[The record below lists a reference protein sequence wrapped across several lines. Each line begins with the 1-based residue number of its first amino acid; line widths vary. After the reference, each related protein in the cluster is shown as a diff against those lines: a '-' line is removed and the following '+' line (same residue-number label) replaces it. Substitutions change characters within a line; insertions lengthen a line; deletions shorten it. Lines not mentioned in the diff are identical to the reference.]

1 MDEGRSLTYSN
12 PLAQAIDK
20 SPSQEIV
27 TVSIKKNL
35 GAMKGST
42 TFIITPKLVEP
53 VPLSGEKIP
62 ILIDV
67 PSALQPKV
75 CTQAL
80 HSPNFNFSLQLSSS
94 WLFNE
99 TTLLDPFSLCLH
111 LIRNNNK
118 RYNWKPL

>member
-67 PSALQPKV
+67 PSALQPKG
-75 CTQAL
+75 AL
-80 HSPNFNFSLQLSSS
+80 LKLKHRSPDDHLRITTTVSTLQKS
-94 WLFNE
+94 
-99 TTLLDPFSLCLH
+99 
-111 LIRNNNK
+111 
-118 RYNWKPL
+118 